1 MFKPSE
7 NDPLVLEHGQS
18 PFGVIL
24 EMKNITYASIVSD
37 FAKLV
42 ESSPKLY
49 VYNYIVNERVY
60 MCGLL
65 TGNVVQHHR
74 KIN

>member
-7 NDPLVLEHGQS
+7 SDPLVLEHGHS

-37 FAKLV
+37 FAKLM
-42 ESSPKLY
+42 ESLPKLY
-49 VYNYIVNERVY
+49 VYI
-60 MCGLL
+60 
-65 TGNVVQHHR
+65 
-74 KIN
+74 